1 MMLQGPAPCL
11 QSLRNLFNSEF
22 CSHLCAQLSDVS
34 VTACRNMDSRNRCSL
49 DYTLIFL
56 GVNLKRSGSHITIS
70 LIFIGW
76 FQVARLE
83 LEGVRVGD
91 QYHTPHFVGDVAL
104 LASRYVRHL
113 DMHDLQCKL
122 GGLGIRSNLA
132 ILADG
137 VPVGLILR
145 ALPNGSYASPR
156 HRVNLIIA
164 APLP

>member
-1 MMLQGPAPCL
+1 MNFKHSKGP
-11 QSLRNLFNSEF
+11 
-22 CSHLCAQLSDVS
+22 
-34 VTACRNMDSRNRCSL
+34 
-49 DYTLIFL
+49 
-56 GVNLKRSGSHITIS
+56 HITIS
-70 LIFIGW
+70 LILIGW

-83 LEGVRVGD
+83 IEGVRVGD

-104 LASRYVRHL
+104 LASRYVRNL

-137 VPVGLILR
+137 VPVGLILGEIHNIR
-145 ALPNGSYASPR
+145 QIARKGSNAALR
-156 HRVNLIIA
+156 QRVILMIA